1 MSLVRGQDRA
11 PTDLF
16 DKVVARL
23 DGCVHEAVAAQRAA
37 VARSRNLVLGVV
49 GFLFIL
55 LTSAGFAVVRSIIS
69 RLARLKAVSDRLAQ
83 ADVEGLSID
92 ISGRDEVGEFGESL
106 KGVHA
111 AIKELSTLVA
121 AQTSKAS

>member
-1 MSLVRGQDRA
+1 M
-11 PTDLF
+11 
-16 DKVVARL
+16 
-23 DGCVHEAVAAQRAA
+23 VH
-37 VARSRNLVLGVV
+37 
-49 GFLFIL
+49 
-55 LTSAGFAVVRSIIS
+55 SITS
-69 RLARLKAVSDRLAQ
+69 RLACLKAVSDRLAR

-121 AQTSKAS
+121 GQNSAAS